1 MKGSTIYE
9 NEKVLFGIC
18 VAEVLLG
25 GGTFCFFLI
34 CPQWI
39 LAIFAVFLACTLGN
53 FILGFRRIRRQVNR
67 TMELVDDTIEQLI
80 LHHECR
86 YFEEN
91 EDNLLGKFQ
100 SQIVRLYQIL
110 SSYEEHE
117 KRQKEQLE
125 ESISDLVHQINTPI
139 ANLQLYSSLL
149 EQEEITCEERKVFSK
164 NIRDQAD
171 KLEWLGEN
179 FSKISRL
186 EHGMICLRP
195 SIGKLLPVVL
205 AAVDEVA
212 LKAKG
217 REQEIRLLGDQ
228 CLEAWF
234 DPKWTEEVF
243 FNLLDNAVKYSNPKS
258 VIDIRIEDYEMHIRV
273 SVITRGQLPGKDE
286 IPKLF
291 QRFYRGKN
299 AGRAEGVGLGL
310 YLVREIMRNQKG
322 YVKVSTDKKEEV
334 TFSVSFR
341 KNAEETGTAVQGNSS
356 LQRAHPL

>member
-39 LAIFAVFLACTLGN
+39 LVIFAVFLACTLGN

-179 FSKISRL
+179 FSKISR
-186 EHGMICLRP
+186 RP

-291 QRFYRGKN
+291 QRFYRGN
-299 AGRAEGVGLGL
+299 ARQVQEGEGAGVGL
-310 YLVREIMRNQKG
+310 YLARCILEAQGGTIC
-322 YVKVSTDKKEEV
+322 VKRGRRGGSDFIVTLPYNSVMEPVSV
-334 TFSVSFR
+334 
-341 KNAEETGTAVQGNSS
+341 
-356 LQRAHPL
+356 L